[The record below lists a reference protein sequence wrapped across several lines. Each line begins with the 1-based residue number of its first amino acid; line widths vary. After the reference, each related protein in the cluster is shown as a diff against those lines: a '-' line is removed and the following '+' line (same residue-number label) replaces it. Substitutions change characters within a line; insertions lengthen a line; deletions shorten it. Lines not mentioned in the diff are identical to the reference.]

1 MTKPIGYPAMLP
13 LLVVVIAVNL
23 LPTPT
28 HAMSQLAQ
36 KEYLQAKA
44 LEQQKSYQ
52 QSLFHLNQAIA
63 LDPTDPLLYASRATL
78 LSQQG
83 EPLKAIE
90 NYEKAASLNSQDPML
105 YFALGQL
112 FEQTNQLAKAKIAY
126 ENNLLKNPTYRFPL
140 LTLARVATR
149 QNQPQQAISYLTDFL
164 QSYPNHWQA
173 KVQLAQAYLQAK
185 QPESAIKLLND
196 LKEIDPKR
204 FKESALLGRAY
215 LQANQAQAALEAL
228 VEAKRLGEYDTE
240 VAELM
245 AQAYQRLGQLT
256 DAISVLK
263 EAIAG
268 NPEKPTLLLNLA
280 ELYHQTNQLS
290 LAIETVQQ
298 FLTKE
303 PTHTGA
309 WLALLEWIQE
319 AGNDEM
325 IIATAPKVLEDKALT
340 LTAQDR
346 TTVQTWLAMA
356 YTTTNAPSKA
366 IPIYEALLAGGTPLS
381 DHYLPMMYLAG
392 DYLLTNQPEKAVAVY
407 EALLT
412 QYVAEIPTHNLD
424 SVKWNLAKVK
434 LSIANG
440 LVDAKKN
447 EEALTVYNQVLEAHP
462 FQVEALLNKAILV
475 KETNPQEAYDL
486 LNKFLEAPQNQ
497 TSLSAA
503 ERFEILST
511 LAEVAGNANHPD
523 QAITAYNQL
532 AELEKSHPL
541 VLKLTTA
548 QWIEKGYLHQQAKQW
563 EEARLTY
570 DAVLK
575 QDPSNGRIL
584 YNKGLTYY
592 QQGNYK
598 EAIAPLE
605 QALKVEAPEVQAH
618 YSLGLIA
625 EKQQRCQDA
634 LTHYKAVKALPENEQ
649 KAMGLSATA
658 IEKRMKLAEAKATTK
673 PTVSKIAVPAVAM
686 PSIKRR

>member
-1 MTKPIGYPAMLP
+1 MTKPIGYQAMLP
-13 LLVVVIAVNL
+13 LLAVVIAVNL
-23 LPTPT
+23 IPTPT
-28 HAMSQLAQ
+28 YAMSQLAQ
-36 KEYLQAKA
+36 KEYLQAKT

-63 LDPTDPLLYASRATL
+63 LDPTDPLLYATRATL

-112 FEQTNQLAKAKIAY
+112 FEQTNQLAKAKTAY
-126 ENNLLKNPTYRFPL
+126 ENNLLKNPSYRFPL

-164 QSYPNHWQA
+164 QAYPNHWQA

-196 LKEIDPKR
+196 LKETDPKR

-228 VEAKRLGEYDTE
+228 TEAKRLGEYDTE

-280 ELYHQTNQLS
+280 ELYHQTSQLP

-303 PTHTGA
+303 PAHTGA
-309 WLALLEWIQE
+309 WLAFLDWNKE
-319 AGNDEM
+319 AGNDEV
-325 IIATAPKVLEDKALT
+325 IITTAPKVLEDKALT
-340 LTAQDR
+340 LTTQDR
-346 TTVQTWLAMA
+346 TTVQEWLAFA
-356 YTTTNAPSKA
+356 YLSAQQPEKA
-366 IPIYEALLAGGTPLS
+366 IPIYEALASNPATNSLVIEENLGLAYRQTKQIEKALT
-381 DHYLPMMYLAG
+381 HYLVATQNETTATPDQQLTIRQLRLALAQEKI
-392 DYLLTNQPEKAVAVY
+392 DNTENPETEKAL
-407 EALLT
+407 AL
-412 QYVAEIPTHNLD
+412 YDGV
-424 SVKWNLAKVK
+424 LAT
-434 LSIANG
+434 
-440 LVDAKKN
+440 D
-447 EEALTVYNQVLEAHP
+447 P
-462 FQVEALLNKAILV
+462 FQAEALLNKAILV
-475 KETNPQEAYDL
+475 KDTNPQAAYDL
-486 LNKFLEAPQNQ
+486 LNKLLEAHQNQ

-532 AELEKSHPL
+532 AELEKAHPL

-563 EEARLTY
+563 EEARLAY

-592 QQGNYK
+592 QQGNYN

-605 QALKVEAPEVQAH
+605 QALQVEFPEVQAH

-625 EKQQRCQDA
+625 EKQQRWQDA

-649 KAMGLSATA
+649 KAMGLSASV
-658 IEKRMKLAEAKATTK
+658 IEKRMKLAEAKATIK
-673 PTVSKIAVPAVAM
+673 PTVGKIAVPAVAM